1 MTPPQKQFFAQKIIF
16 LHRKTRQPEW
26 NLGGGKKPWGSSG
39 KGDQVKETTPVI
51 NFLAQRLKGEV
62 KTFMWKLNS
71 LLGSRGLGL
80 HRWCRATP
88 ELSKVLQH
96 LSSSVTET
104 LWGTISFQMWW
115 LTLWEVLS
123 FICKILPF
131 YGERSHCRWQEK
143 VWS

>member
-1 MTPPQKQFFAQKIIF
+1 MEFV
-16 LHRKTRQPEW
+16 
-26 NLGGGKKPWGSSG
+26 GGKKPWGSSG

-123 FICKILPF
+123 FICEFCHFMGRDLTAGDKR
-131 YGERSHCRWQEK
+131 RSGVKTMGLSVTKQQPCSSDFFFPLK
-143 VWS
+143 L